1 VSIAAIEDDC
11 IDIRSNFKDI
21 TKDWSSFFI
30 ERQNDIMSNFMTSSC
45 KTDFLNF
52 RWGCQTALPKFR
64 RNWNFEDCFLAAAFS
79 NFTLASAFL
88 EQVLN
93 SGILT
98 LLRTGTFKLPLF
110 RRREEDRL
118 GNPRRR
124 CGGAAEL
131 TLVELDLGWWSE
143 RQLQKRASKMRV
155 TRTRRCART
164 QRIT

>member
-1 VSIAAIEDDC
+1 MSIAAIEDDC

-21 TKDWSSFFI
+21 TKDWISFFI
-30 ERQNDIMSNFMTSSC
+30 ERQNDIMSNFMNSSC

-98 LLRTGTFKLPLF
+98 QLRTGTFKLPLF